1 MTRSWSQDIGFTVQ
15 HVNQPATNFCYLVVV
30 VLSLRSSRWK
40 QRKTQWK
47 FVFIDAWLQLVQSL
61 YLSKVLQV
69 QTVLWFTSSIEDSK
83 IEQAT
88 GPHRDLLTIVKR
100 CKLQWYG
107 HVSLSLGLA
116 KTILQGT
123 VKGGRRQGS
132 QRKRWEDNIRERT
145 GLEFAKSQMQRAVEN
160 REKLRKLVAKS
171 SVLPQCPLCLRDWWW
186 WWLKTHHVFGWT

>member
-47 FVFIDAWLQLVQSL
+47 FVFIYAWLQLVQSL

-88 GPHRDLLTIVKR
+88 GPHRDLLTIVKK

-132 QRKRWEDNIRERT
+132 QRKRWEDNNHQGMDRPGDRRVPEGNGERE
-145 GLEFAKSQMQRAVEN
+145 EW
-160 REKLRKLVAKS
+160 RKLVVES
-171 SVLPQCPLCLRDWWW
+171 SVMTQRPR
-186 WWLKTHHVFGWT
+186 G

>member
-88 GPHRDLLTIVKR
+88 GPHRDLLTIVKK

-132 QRKRWEDNIRERT
+132 QKNKKRWEDNIREWT
-145 GLEFAKSQMQRAVEN
+145 GLEFAKSQKAVEN
-160 REKLRKLVAKS
+160 REKW
-171 SVLPQCPLCLRDWWW
+171 RDWLWSQQW
-186 WWLKTHHVFGWT
+186 CPKKPHH